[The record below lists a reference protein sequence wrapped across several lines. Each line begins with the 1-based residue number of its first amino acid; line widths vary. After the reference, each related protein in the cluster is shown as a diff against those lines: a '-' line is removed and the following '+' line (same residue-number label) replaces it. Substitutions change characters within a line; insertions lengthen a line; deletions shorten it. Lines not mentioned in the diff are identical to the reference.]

1 MKKLTVSQIIDIH
14 KDIIEETGGS
24 TGIRDFGLL
33 ESAAYEPFQTF
44 DGEPL
49 YPSIQQKAARLAYAL
64 AKNHPFVDGNKR
76 IGIHAMLVF
85 LQINGIELVYTQK
98 ELVHWLGAG

>member
-33 ESAAYEPFQTF
+33 ESAAYAPFQTF

-49 YPSIQQKAARLAYAL
+49 YPSIQQKRRGWL
-64 AKNHPFVDGNKR
+64 
-76 IGIHAMLVF
+76 ML
-85 LQINGIELVYTQK
+85 LPRTIPLLTEIK
-98 ELVHWLGAG
+98 ELAFMLCSCFSKSMA